1 VSSVLSTG
9 GSLLTGLAYRRNHE
23 READCFAIA
32 LMGHVALPTAPM
44 GQLLL
49 AIAHGEENAQE
60 KAEAQAQAK
69 GETKAGKPADT
80 KRAPPGEQGVWS
92 WLSSHPDTVE
102 RATELERGHAPRCA
116 AP

>member
-1 VSSVLSTG
+1 MASPFSGASHSLAGLSRMHHFG
-9 GSLLTGLAYRRNHE
+9 DRIFMAV
-23 READCFAIA
+23 
-32 LMGHVALPTAPM
+32 VAV
-44 GQLLL
+44 QLLL